1 MTRLLFTKHTKSG
14 KFPTAKLGQVHY
26 QKTKLNH
33 LQVDVFGGN
42 KLMPQGDDA
51 GNGRVRFNLDATSKF
66 DHIALGRVLV
76 KAALCAMTLELGR
89 NYVLNERFDPARE
102 FIKTG
107 KGLHARLLMQKK
119 ATPAPGMAI
128 EWQDF
133 TDGGAGVV
141 IHVHGIHFV
150 FAATPI
156 SIEDPP
162 SKEIMREMEVFDL
175 WNPGPTP
182 HYRLE
187 EAAD

>member
-1 MTRLLFTKHTKSG
+1 
-14 KFPTAKLGQVHY
+14 
-26 QKTKLNH
+26 
-33 LQVDVFGGN
+33 
-42 KLMPQGDDA
+42 
-51 GNGRVRFNLDATSKF
+51 
-66 DHIALGRVLV
+66 
-76 KAALCAMTLELGR
+76 
-89 NYVLNERFDPARE
+89 
-102 FIKTG
+102 
-107 KGLHARLLMQKK
+107 
-119 ATPAPGMAI
+119 MAI